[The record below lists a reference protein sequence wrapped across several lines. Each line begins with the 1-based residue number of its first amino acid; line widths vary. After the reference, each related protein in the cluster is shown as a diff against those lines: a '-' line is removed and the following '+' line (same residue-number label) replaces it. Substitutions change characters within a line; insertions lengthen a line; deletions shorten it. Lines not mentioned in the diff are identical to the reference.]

1 MTGHAAGY
9 TSAMDPRDTAV
20 LLPPSSGDPVGDGF
34 FDCAEE
40 SAHYAFS
47 VQLLLTQYAGQVPWR
62 SGGVA
67 ELGSG
72 DARAIAHVVRALPG
86 LTVHGTD
93 ISSTS
98 VARARQTIA
107 DLGVADRYTVEL
119 GDFFTW
125 ADSPAGGQ
133 VSTVIA
139 NPPYIPAPDGDI
151 LMPELWGG
159 WHGNDLA
166 LRLLKA
172 GFEHVLVALPSYS
185 DPAATLAAAQEL
197 GYRTANFLAMGLEVG
212 AYSREPKVAEH
223 IARLTAEG
231 RGWAADDSYV
241 VAVAL
246 LTRSPELRRDRSTE
260 LLRALQLTV

>member
-1 MTGHAAGY
+1 MH
-9 TSAMDPRDTAV
+9 PQDTAV
-20 LLPPSSGDPVGDGF
+20 LLPQPSGNHIVDGY

-47 VQLLLTQYAGQVPWR
+47 VQLLLTHYASVVPWQTE
-62 SGGVA
+62 GVA

-93 ISSTS
+93 ISPVS
-98 VARARQTIA
+98 VERARQTIA
-107 DLGVADRYTVEL
+107 GVGVADRYTVEL
-119 GDFFTW
+119 GDFFAW
-125 ADSPAGGQ
+125 ADSPAGRR
-133 VSTVIA
+133 VTTVIA

-159 WHGNDLA
+159 WYGNDLV

-172 GFEHVLVALPSYS
+172 DFEHLLVALPSYS
-185 DPAATLAAAQEL
+185 DPAATLATAEGL
-197 GYRTANFLAMGLEVG
+197 GYKVANFLAMGLEFG
-212 AYSREPKVAEH
+212 SYSREPKVAAH

-231 RGWAADDSYV
+231 HGWATEDSYV

-246 LTRSPELRRDRSTE
+246 LTRSPEVPRDRRRE
-260 LLRALQLTV
+260 LLR

>member
-1 MTGHAAGY
+1 
-9 TSAMDPRDTAV
+9 MDPQDTAV
-20 LLPPSSGDPVGDGF
+20 LLPRPSGNHVVDGF

-47 VQLLLTQYAGQVPWR
+47 VQLLLTQYATVVPWETE
-62 SGGVA
+62 GVA

-72 DARAIAHVVRALPG
+72 DARAIAHVVRAVPG

-93 ISSTS
+93 ISVTS

-107 DLGVADRYTVEL
+107 GLGVADRYSVEH
-119 GDFFTW
+119 GDFFSW
-125 ADSPAGGQ
+125 AQSPAGRRT
-133 VSTVIA
+133 STVIA

-159 WHGNDLA
+159 WYGNDLV

-185 DPAATLAAAQEL
+185 DPAATLAAAEEA
-197 GYRTANFLAMGLEVG
+197 GYRVANFLAMGLEFG

-231 RGWAADDSYV
+231 HGWAGDDSYV

-246 LTRSPELRRDRSTE
+246 LTRSPEIRRDRRPE
-260 LLRALQLTV
+260 LLRALQLSA

>member
-1 MTGHAAGY
+1 
-9 TSAMDPRDTAV
+9 MDPRDTAV
-20 LLPPSSGDPVGDGF
+20 LLPSSSGNHVVDGF

-47 VQLLLTQYAGQVPWR
+47 VQLLLTQYATVVPWQTE
-62 SGGVA
+62 GVA

-72 DARAIAHVVRALPG
+72 DAQAIARVVRAVPG

-93 ISSTS
+93 ISPTS

-107 DLGVADRYTVEL
+107 GLGVDDRYTVEL
-119 GDFFTW
+119 GDFFSW
-125 ADSPAGGQ
+125 AESPAGGRT
-133 VSTVIA
+133 STVIA
-139 NPPYIPAPDGDI
+139 NPPYIPAPDADI

-159 WHGNDLA
+159 WYGNDLV

-172 GFEHVLVALPSYS
+172 GFEHLLVALPSYS
-185 DPAATLAAAQEL
+185 DPAATLAAAGEQ
-197 GYRTANFLAMGLEVG
+197 GYRVANFLAMGLEFG
-212 AYSREPKVAEH
+212 AYSREPKVADH
-223 IARLTAEG
+223 IARLTADG
-231 RGWAADDSYV
+231 HGWAGGDSYV

-246 LTRSPELRRDRSTE
+246 LTRATEVRRDRSTE

>member
-1 MTGHAAGY
+1 
-9 TSAMDPRDTAV
+9 MDPRDTAV
-20 LLPPSSGDPVGDGF
+20 LLPPPSGNHVVDGF

-47 VQLLLTQYAGQVPWR
+47 VQLLLTRYATLVPWQTE
-62 SGGVA
+62 GVA

-72 DARAIAHVVRALPG
+72 DARAIAHVVRALPE
-86 LTVHGTD
+86 LSVHGTD
-93 ISSTS
+93 ISATS
-98 VARARQTIA
+98 VDRARRTI
-107 DLGVADRYTVEL
+107 DGLGVADRYTVEL
-119 GDFFTW
+119 GDFFGW
-125 ADSPAGGQ
+125 AQSPAGRQ

-159 WHGNDLA
+159 WYGNDLA
-166 LRLLKA
+166 LRLLEV
-172 GFEHVLVALPSYS
+172 GVDHLLVALPSYS
-185 DPAATLAAAQEL
+185 DPAATLACARRL
-197 GYRTANFLAMGLEVG
+197 GYRTANFLAMGLEFG

-231 RGWAADDSYV
+231 RGWAGEDSYV

-246 LTRSPELRRDRSTE
+246 LTRSPQVERDRSTE
-260 LLRALQLTV
+260 LLRALQLPA

>member
-1 MTGHAAGY
+1 
-9 TSAMDPRDTAV
+9 MDPRDTAL
-20 LLPPSSGDPVGDGF
+20 LLPLPSGDRAGDGF

-47 VQLLLTQYAGQVPWR
+47 VQLLLTQYASVVPWQAE
-62 SGGVA
+62 GVA

-72 DARAIAHVVRALPG
+72 DARAIAHVVRAVPE

-93 ISSTS
+93 ISATS
-98 VARARQTIA
+98 VERARETIA
-107 DLGVADRYTVEL
+107 ALGVADRYTVEH
-119 GDFFTW
+119 GDFFRW
-125 ADSPAGGQ
+125 AESPAGAA

-151 LMPELWGG
+151 LMPGLWGG
-159 WHGNDLA
+159 WYGNDLA

-172 GFEHVLVALPSYS
+172 GFDHLLVALPSYS
-185 DPAATLAAAQEL
+185 DPAATLASAKEL
-197 GYRTANFLAMGLEVG
+197 GYRVANFLAMGLEFG
-212 AYSREPKVAEH
+212 DYSREPKVAAH

-231 RGWAADDSYV
+231 RGWAGDDSYV

-246 LTRSPELRRDRSTE
+246 LTRSPQLRRDRSTE
-260 LLRALQLTV
+260 LLRALQLPV

>member
-1 MTGHAAGY
+1 
-9 TSAMDPRDTAV
+9 MDPRDTAV
-20 LLPPSSGDPVGDGF
+20 LLPSSSGNHVVDGF

-47 VQLLLTQYAGQVPWR
+47 VQLLLTQYAAVVPWQTE
-62 SGGVA
+62 GVA

-72 DARAIAHVVRALPG
+72 DAQAIARVVRAVPG

-93 ISSTS
+93 ISPTS

-107 DLGVADRYTVEL
+107 GLGVDDRYTVDL
-119 GDFFTW
+119 GDFFSW
-125 ADSPAGGQ
+125 AESPAGART
-133 VSTVIA
+133 STVIA

-159 WHGNDLA
+159 WYGNDLV
-166 LRLLKA
+166 LRLLRA
-172 GFEHVLVALPSYS
+172 GFEHLLVALPSYS
-185 DPAATLAAAQEL
+185 DPAATLAAAGEQ
-197 GYRTANFLAMGLEVG
+197 GYRVANFLAMGLEFG
-212 AYSREPKVAEH
+212 AYSREPKVADH
-223 IARLTAEG
+223 IARLTADG
-231 RGWAADDSYV
+231 HGWAGGDSYV

-246 LTRSPELRRDRSTE
+246 LTRSTEVRRDRSTE

>member
-1 MTGHAAGY
+1 
-9 TSAMDPRDTAV
+9 MDPRDTAV
-20 LLPPSSGDPVGDGF
+20 LLPPPSGNHVVDGY

-47 VQLLLTQYAGQVPWR
+47 VQLLLTQYAGVVPWQVE
-62 SGGVA
+62 GVA

-72 DARAIAHVVRALPG
+72 DARAIAHVVRAVPG

-93 ISSTS
+93 ISAAS
-98 VARARQTIA
+98 VARARRTID
-107 DLGVADRYTVEL
+107 DLGVGDRYTVEL
-119 GDFFTW
+119 GDFFAW
-125 ADSPAGGQ
+125 AESPDGART
-133 VSTVIA
+133 STVIA

-159 WHGNDLA
+159 WYGNDLV

-172 GFEHVLVALPSYS
+172 GFDHLLVALPSYS
-185 DPAATLAAAQEL
+185 DPAATLAAAGEL
-197 GYRTANFLAMGLEVG
+197 GYRVANFLAMGLEFG
-212 AYSREPKVAEH
+212 AYSAEPKVAEH

-231 RGWAADDSYV
+231 HGWAGEGSYV

-246 LTRSPELRRDRSTE
+246 LTRSPEVPRDRSTE
-260 LLRALQLTV
+260 LLRALQLSG

>member
-1 MTGHAAGY
+1 
-9 TSAMDPRDTAV
+9 MDPRDTAV
-20 LLPPSSGDPVGDGF
+20 LLPLSSGNHVVDGF

-47 VQLLLTQYAGQVPWR
+47 VQLLLSQYATVVPWQTE
-62 SGGVA
+62 GVA

-72 DARAIAHVVRALPG
+72 DARAIAHVVRAVPG

-93 ISSTS
+93 ISAAS
-98 VARARQTIA
+98 VARARQTIEG
-107 DLGVADRYTVEL
+107 LGVADRYTVEL
-119 GDFFTW
+119 GDFFAW
-125 ADSPAGGQ
+125 ADSPAGART
-133 VSTVIA
+133 STVIA

-159 WHGNDLA
+159 WYGNDLV

-172 GFEHVLVALPSYS
+172 GFDHLLVALPSYS
-185 DPAATLAAAQEL
+185 DPAATLAAAGEL
-197 GYRTANFLAMGLEVG
+197 GYRVANYLAMGLEFG
-212 AYSREPKVAEH
+212 AYSAEPKVAEH

-231 RGWAADDSYV
+231 HGWAGDDSYV

-246 LTRSPELRRDRSTE
+246 LTRSPDVPRDRSTE
-260 LLRALQLTV
+260 LLRALQLPA

>member
-1 MTGHAAGY
+1 
-9 TSAMDPRDTAV
+9 MDPRDTAV
-20 LLPPSSGDPVGDGF
+20 LLPPPPATGSRSDGF

-47 VQLLLTQYAGQVPWR
+47 VQLLLTQYAGVVPWQEE
-62 SGGVA
+62 GVA

-72 DARAIAHVVRALPG
+72 DARAIAHVVRAVPG
-86 LTVHGTD
+86 LRVHGTD
-93 ISSTS
+93 ISATS
-98 VARARQTIA
+98 VERARQTIDA
-107 DLGVADRYTVEL
+107 VGVGDRYDVEL
-119 GDFFTW
+119 GDFFGW
-125 ADSPAGGQ
+125 ADSPAGRD

-159 WHGNDLA
+159 WSGNDLV

-172 GFEHVLVALPSYS
+172 GFEHLLVALPSYS
-185 DPAATLAAAQEL
+185 DPAASVATAGDL
-197 GYRTANFLAMGLEVG
+197 GYKVANFLAMGLEFG
-212 AYSREPKVAEH
+212 EYSREPKVRQH

-231 RGWAADDSYV
+231 HGWAGEDEYV

-246 LTRSPELRRDRSTE
+246 LTRSPEVRRDRATE
-260 LLRALQLTV
+260 LLRALQLPV

>member
-1 MTGHAAGY
+1 
-9 TSAMDPRDTAV
+9 MDPRDTAV
-20 LLPPSSGDPVGDGF
+20 LLPQPARNHVVDGF

-47 VQLLLTQYAGQVPWR
+47 VQLLLTQYAGVVPWQTE
-62 SGGVA
+62 GVA

-72 DARAIAHVVRALPG
+72 DARAIAHVVRAVPQ

-93 ISSTS
+93 ISATS
-98 VARARQTIA
+98 VARARQTI
-107 DLGVADRYTVEL
+107 DGLGVGDRYTVDL
-119 GDFFTW
+119 GDFFAW
-125 ADSPAGGQ
+125 ADSPEGART
-133 VSTVIA
+133 STVIA
-139 NPPYIPAPDGDI
+139 NPPYIPAPDRDI

-159 WHGNDLA
+159 WYGNDLV

-172 GFEHVLVALPSYS
+172 GFDHVLVALPSYS
-185 DPAATLAAAQEL
+185 DPAATLAAAGEL
-197 GYRTANFLAMGLEVG
+197 GYRVANFLAMGLEFG

-231 RGWAADDSYV
+231 HGWAGDESYV

-246 LTRSPELRRDRSTE
+246 LTRSAAVPRDRSTE
-260 LLRALQLTV
+260 LLRALQLPA

>member
-1 MTGHAAGY
+1 
-9 TSAMDPRDTAV
+9 MDPRDTAV
-20 LLPPSSGDPVGDGF
+20 LLPLPSGNHVVDGF

-47 VQLLLTQYAGQVPWR
+47 VQLLLTQYATVLPWR
-62 SGGVA
+62 TEGVA

-86 LTVHGTD
+86 LSVHGTD
-93 ISSTS
+93 ISATS
-98 VARARQTIA
+98 VDRARQTI
-107 DLGVADRYTVEL
+107 DGLGVADRYTVEF
-119 GDFFTW
+119 GDFFGW
-125 ADSPAGGQ
+125 ARSPAGRQ

-159 WHGNDLA
+159 WYGNDLA
-166 LRLLKA
+166 LRLLEA
-172 GFEHVLVALPSYS
+172 GFDHLLVALPSYS
-185 DPAATLAAAQEL
+185 DPAATLACARRL
-197 GYRTANFLAMGLEVG
+197 GYRTANFLAMGLEFG

-223 IARLTAEG
+223 IARLSTEG
-231 RGWAADDSYV
+231 RGWAGADSYV

-246 LTRSPELRRDRSTE
+246 LTRFPQVQRDRSTE
-260 LLRALQLTV
+260 LLRALQLPA

>member
-1 MTGHAAGY
+1 
-9 TSAMDPRDTAV
+9 MDPRDTAV
-20 LLPPSSGDPVGDGF
+20 LLPPSSSRDSVGDGY

-47 VQLLLTQYAGQVPWR
+47 VQLLLSQYAAMVPWQTE
-62 SGGVA
+62 GVA

-72 DARAIAHVVRALPG
+72 DARAIAHVVRALPD
-86 LTVHGTD
+86 LTVRGTD
-93 ISSTS
+93 ISASS
-98 VARARQTIA
+98 VARARETIA
-107 DLGVADRYTVEL
+107 GLGVPDRYTVEL

-125 ADSPAGGQ
+125 AGSPAGGQ

-159 WHGNDLA
+159 WYGNDLA

-185 DPAATLAAAQEL
+185 DPAATVAAAQDL
-197 GYRTANFLAMGLEVG
+197 GYRTANFLAMGLEFG
-212 AYSREPKVAEH
+212 AYSRQPKVRDH
-223 IARLTAEG
+223 ITRLTAEG
-231 RGWAADDSYV
+231 HGWAGDDSYV

-246 LTRSPELRRDRSTE
+246 LSRSPQLRRDRSTE
-260 LLRALQLTV
+260 LLRALQLAV